1 MSQEEAARNAV
12 IAKSD
17 ADAKAAAS
25 AAKEKR
31 IQDEKERRLEE
42 ERILAKENQDREAA
56 EKVAA
61 EKSAKEAKQAK
72 EAEYIDLAEK
82 SITELDNIR
91 ARIAPFEKSKIVSKR
106 RLNIKKVVK
115 GKLNTL
121 SHDAQ
126 KVNEVVQDVVHAI
139 RATKDEDNLSQTMST
154 TSPEV
159 VQGFMYFLDLLAS
172 NVVVRASAETFNR
185 YVIYFKAR
193 SVVS

>member
-31 IQDEKERRLEE
+31 IHDEKERRLEE